1 MTQPPVLSAHS
12 CTHTCL
18 APACAT
24 APLHAMEPRGWY
36 MCHGGTGGACMC
48 HGHSWR
54 PTLGPPCCGL
64 CHGCSSRLSTSP
76 CPRSTRLH
84 CRHSSSVESGGGIA
98 AAMVVTGRLVVESR
112 RVEVG
117 VSPIKVMTTIL
128 AGQAVGGPTL
138 AVMILTTSH
147 PGSALCCASHQFLR
161 GCAQFDVQC
170 MWSSTQHTC
179 IELQCNAILIFQPRR
194 ASLIW
199 MGCTDQ
205 PTTISWGALT
215 NQLRF

>member
-1 MTQPPVLSAHS
+1 
-12 CTHTCL
+12 
-18 APACAT
+18 
-24 APLHAMEPRGWY
+24 
-36 MCHGGTGGACMC
+36 
-48 HGHSWR
+48 
-54 PTLGPPCCGL
+54 
-64 CHGCSSRLSTSP
+64 
-76 CPRSTRLH
+76 
-84 CRHSSSVESGGGIA
+84 
-98 AAMVVTGRLVVESR
+98 MVVTGRLVVESR

-179 IELQCNAILIFQPRR
+179 IELQCNAILIFQARR
-194 ASLIW
+194 ASLIR

-215 NQLRF
+215 NQLRFSFFWPFAHAPRRHHSELLVAPLAVVHLALAPLDPPACWQLQCVYATVV